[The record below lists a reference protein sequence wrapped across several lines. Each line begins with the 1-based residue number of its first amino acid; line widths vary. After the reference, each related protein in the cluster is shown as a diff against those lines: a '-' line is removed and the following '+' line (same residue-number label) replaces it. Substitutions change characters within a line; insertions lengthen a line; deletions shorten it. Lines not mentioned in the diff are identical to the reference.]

1 MLSKNLKIFR
11 KRKGLTQENVAETL
25 NVVRQTISK
34 WEKGISVPD
43 ADMLIKLAEILD
55 VSVIELIGSDVTD
68 EKNEDMIAVELAR
81 VVEQLASRNRRS
93 KKILKC
99 VLIFLIILLL
109 FFVFLCVI
117 NFSAMQYFKLG
128 GSYKKNSSVNFN
140 DGFKSIVRCEC
151 ITILSVTTLF
161 LITMKA
167 FTKNNQKC
175 KTKYG

>member
-151 ITILSVTTLF
+151 ITILSVTALF

-167 FTKNNQKC
+167 FTKK
-175 KTKYG
+175 

>member
-1 MLSKNLKIFR
+1 MKGGSHKMLSKNLKIFR

-93 KKILKC
+93 KKI
-99 VLIFLIILLL
+99 
-109 FFVFLCVI
+109 
-117 NFSAMQYFKLG
+117 
-128 GSYKKNSSVNFN
+128 
-140 DGFKSIVRCEC
+140 
-151 ITILSVTTLF
+151 
-161 LITMKA
+161 
-167 FTKNNQKC
+167 
-175 KTKYG
+175 

>member
-1 MLSKNLKIFR
+1 MKGGSHKMLSKNLKIFR
-11 KRKGLTQENVAETL
+11 KRKGLTQENVAEAL

-55 VSVIELIGSDVTD
+55 VSVSELIGSDVAD

-93 KKILKC
+93 KKVLKY

-117 NFSAMQYFKLG
+117 NFAAM
-128 GSYKKNSSVNFN
+128 
-140 DGFKSIVRCEC
+140 
-151 ITILSVTTLF
+151 
-161 LITMKA
+161 
-167 FTKNNQKC
+167 
-175 KTKYG
+175 

>member
-11 KRKGLTQENVAETL
+11 KRKGLTQENVAEAL

-43 ADMLIKLAEILD
+43 ADMLMKLAEILD
-55 VSVIELIGSDVTD
+55 VSVSELIGSDVAD

-93 KKILKC
+93 KNILKC

-117 NFSAMQYFKLG
+117 NFAAM
-128 GSYKKNSSVNFN
+128 
-140 DGFKSIVRCEC
+140 
-151 ITILSVTTLF
+151 
-161 LITMKA
+161 
-167 FTKNNQKC
+167 
-175 KTKYG
+175 

>member
-11 KRKGLTQENVAETL
+11 KRKGLTQENVAEAL

-43 ADMLIKLAEILD
+43 ANMLIKLAEILD
-55 VSVIELIGSDVTD
+55 VSVSELIGSDVTD

-93 KKILKC
+93 KKVLKC

-117 NFSAMQYFKLG
+117 NFAAMQYFKLG

-140 DGFKSIVRCEC
+140 DGFKSIVRYEC
-151 ITILSVTTLF
+151 ITILSVTARFFDYNESLYKK
-161 LITMKA
+161 IIRSVI
-167 FTKNNQKC
+167 
-175 KTKYG
+175 YI

>member
-1 MLSKNLKIFR
+1 MKGGSHKMLSKNLKIFR

-55 VSVIELIGSDVTD
+55 VFVIELIGSDVTD

-93 KKILKC
+93 KKFLKC

-109 FFVFLCVI
+109 FFAFLCVI
-117 NFSAMQYFKLG
+117 NFSAM
-128 GSYKKNSSVNFN
+128 
-140 DGFKSIVRCEC
+140 
-151 ITILSVTTLF
+151 
-161 LITMKA
+161 
-167 FTKNNQKC
+167 
-175 KTKYG
+175 

>member
-1 MLSKNLKIFR
+1 MKGGSHKMLSKNLKIFR
-11 KRKGLTQENVAETL
+11 KRKGLTQENVAEAL

-55 VSVIELIGSDVTD
+55 VSVSELIGSDVAD

-93 KKILKC
+93 KKVLKC

-117 NFSAMQYFKLG
+117 NFGAM
-128 GSYKKNSSVNFN
+128 
-140 DGFKSIVRCEC
+140 
-151 ITILSVTTLF
+151 
-161 LITMKA
+161 
-167 FTKNNQKC
+167 
-175 KTKYG
+175 

>member
-1 MLSKNLKIFR
+1 MLICVACATQLFKVYIKQTNEGGSHKMLSKNLKIFR
-11 KRKGLTQENVAETL
+11 KRKGLTQENVAEAL

-55 VSVIELIGSDVTD
+55 VSVSELIGSDVAD
-68 EKNEDMIAVELAR
+68 EKNEDMITVELAR

-93 KKILKC
+93 KKVLKC

-117 NFSAMQYFKLG
+117 NFAAM
-128 GSYKKNSSVNFN
+128 
-140 DGFKSIVRCEC
+140 
-151 ITILSVTTLF
+151 
-161 LITMKA
+161 
-167 FTKNNQKC
+167 
-175 KTKYG
+175 

>member
-11 KRKGLTQENVAETL
+11 KRKGLTQENVAEAL

-55 VSVIELIGSDVTD
+55 VSVSELIGSDVTD

-93 KKILKC
+93 KNILKCVLIDGVRDIINRLEKKPKC

-117 NFSAMQYFKLG
+117 NFAAM
-128 GSYKKNSSVNFN
+128 
-140 DGFKSIVRCEC
+140 
-151 ITILSVTTLF
+151 
-161 LITMKA
+161 
-167 FTKNNQKC
+167 
-175 KTKYG
+175 

>member
-1 MLSKNLKIFR
+1 MEGGSHKMLSKNLKIFR
-11 KRKGLTQENVAETL
+11 KRKGLTQENVAEAL

-55 VSVIELIGSDVTD
+55 VSVSELIGSDVAD

-81 VVEQLASRNRRS
+81 VVKQLASRNRRS
-93 KKILKC
+93 KKVLKC

-117 NFSAMQYFKLG
+117 NFAAM
-128 GSYKKNSSVNFN
+128 
-140 DGFKSIVRCEC
+140 
-151 ITILSVTTLF
+151 
-161 LITMKA
+161 
-167 FTKNNQKC
+167 
-175 KTKYG
+175 